1 MRFDLHVHSCFSKD
15 SNADIDEILYHAK
28 MVGLDGVAICDHD
41 TREGGLVC
49 SRRAKELG
57 LDLIVIPGVEVSSS
71 RGHILV
77 LNASGDVEPGL
88 TPEETIKKARELG
101 ACVIIPH
108 PFKLT
113 SHGIGYVKGLDADA
127 VETLNS
133 RCVTGGPNK
142 KAKQAAE
149 EIGFPQTGGS
159 DAHEPKM
166 VGCSYTQIDA
176 AEKTLESVLEAIRKG
191 SVRPGGRRT
200 PIAYVVKQMIVGA
213 NKKIRKKSGI

>member
-28 MVGLDGVAICDHD
+28 KIGLDGLAICDHD
-41 TREGGLVC
+41 TRQGGLVC
-49 SRRAKELG
+49 AQRVKELG
-57 LDLIVIPGVEVSSS
+57 LDLIIIPGVEVSSS

-77 LNASGDVEPGL
+77 LNASGDIEPGL
-88 TPEETIKKARELG
+88 TPEDTIKKAKELG

-113 SHGIGYVKGLDADA
+113 SHGIGYVEGLDADA
-127 VETLNS
+127 VEVLNS

-149 EIGFPQTGGS
+149 EFGYPQTGGS

-166 VGCSYTQIDA
+166 VGCSYTEVDVT
-176 AEKTLESVLEAIRKG
+176 ERTLEAVLQAIRNG
-191 SVRPGGRRT
+191 SVRAGGRRT
-200 PIAYVVKQMIVGA
+200 PIPYVIKQMVVGA
-213 NKKIRKKSGI
+213 NKKMRKKLGM